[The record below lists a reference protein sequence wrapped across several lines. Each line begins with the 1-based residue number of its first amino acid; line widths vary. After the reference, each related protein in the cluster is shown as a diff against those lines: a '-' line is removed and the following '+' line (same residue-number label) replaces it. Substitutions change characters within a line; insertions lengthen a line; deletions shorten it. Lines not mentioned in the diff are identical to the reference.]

1 MSSGLRTP
9 DTPGETGGLIVMV
22 RPDPADAAR
31 AIADSLHAALAT
43 LGDRLISCTVDFASP
58 LPLDLLLKL
67 RVGDQDFSPDP
78 VADCSGQDGWRFV
91 DPGQTAVELCGS
103 ACAAFKQRGSADFIY
118 SPC

>member
-1 MSSGLRTP
+1 M
-9 DTPGETGGLIVMV
+9 TGI
-22 RPDPADAAR
+22 R
-31 AIADSLHAALAT
+31 
-43 LGDRLISCTVDFASP
+43 CTVDFASP